1 MSLFTGKSVREHG
14 WDEPSARLGHY
25 PIMGEHMT
33 LAEQLSAEGFE
44 TTGFYANPYL
54 AEDLGMERGFRTWK
68 RSSDAQIPHLFER
81 LVREEWSSTTAPQ
94 FAYLHLMGPHS
105 PLNPSQ
111 EARERWGVEDTWF
124 EEPRGLMIGAAKRN
138 RKSGVREAYRK
149 AYHAAIEDT
158 DERIGAI
165 VAALER
171 SQRPIWIVL
180 TSDHGELLGEHDVVG
195 HGSHLYQEL
204 THIPFIVTPPKGTP
218 PLELPDNLNNAVLPA
233 LACQL
238 LTLECSWPT
247 TMDPTLPLV
256 SQREGML
263 ALSPDGKQKG
273 IWSRSPAQ
281 FNLERDPHE
290 TDALPLS
297 PELEEA
303 RAQWL
308 RRTPEGQVGPTHI
321 AIDEENAQRLRA
333 LGYQE

>member
-1 MSLFTGKSVREHG
+1 MLLPLLLACIGSESPHAMEGSPEVLVQPPAAGQTPSLVVILIDTLREDALLEARTPHIDALRASGSASKHAWSSGTWTVPSIMSLFTGKSVREHG

-138 RKSGVREAYRK
+138 RKSGVREAY
-149 AYHAAIEDT
+149 
-158 DERIGAI
+158 
-165 VAALER
+165 
-171 SQRPIWIVL
+171 
-180 TSDHGELLGEHDVVG
+180 
-195 HGSHLYQEL
+195 
-204 THIPFIVTPPKGTP
+204 
-218 PLELPDNLNNAVLPA
+218 
-233 LACQL
+233 
-238 LTLECSWPT
+238 
-247 TMDPTLPLV
+247 
-256 SQREGML
+256 
-263 ALSPDGKQKG
+263 
-273 IWSRSPAQ
+273 
-281 FNLERDPHE
+281 
-290 TDALPLS
+290 
-297 PELEEA
+297 
-303 RAQWL
+303 
-308 RRTPEGQVGPTHI
+308 
-321 AIDEENAQRLRA
+321 
-333 LGYQE
+333 